1 MTHSFPTRRS
11 FDLFEGVEET
21 RGPNYIADLGHV
33 QLLRDGK
40 PLALLHPE
48 KRAYASGGQVMTE
61 AGIHSGLF
69 GDVYVALGEPLGAVD
84 DPNRAEGDWAI
95 RLHIKPFVRWIWLGA
110 ALMALGGFV
119 TALDK
124 RFRAKPAQ
132 RPAAKEPEDRA

>member
-1 MTHSFPTRRS
+1 
-11 FDLFEGVEET
+11 
-21 RGPNYIADLGHV
+21 
-33 QLLRDGK
+33 
-40 PLALLHPE
+40 
-48 KRAYASGGQVMTE
+48 MTE

-132 RPAAKEPEDRA
+132 RPAAKEPEDRRSEEHTSELQSLMRISY

>member
-1 MTHSFPTRRS
+1 
-11 FDLFEGVEET
+11 
-21 RGPNYIADLGHV
+21 
-33 QLLRDGK
+33 
-40 PLALLHPE
+40 
-48 KRAYASGGQVMTE
+48 MTE

-84 DPNRAEGDWAI
+84 DPDRAAGDWAI

-110 ALMALGGFV
+110 VLMALGGFV

-132 RPAAKEPEDRA
+132 RPAAEDKEARAYPRPPPLRAFPRPPAPIAP